1 MSRPTLEPPSY
12 FNNDWYIEQ
21 KKLGK
26 PDPILADELFVSY
39 SVFKRW
45 KRNLHLHSDVDLR
58 IKNHVK
64 RKLEGKETQLR
75 NLYLAGATY
84 DIMSKKLHVSKET
97 LNKELRKMGLRRTV

>member
-1 MSRPTLEPPSY
+1 MPVKPMEPPSF

-26 PDPILADELFVSY
+26 PDPVLADELFISF

-45 KRNLHLHSDVDLR
+45 KRNLHLHSDINFR

-64 RKLEGKETQLR
+64 PKLEGKETVLKG
-75 NLYLAGATY
+75 LYLAGASY
-84 DIMSKKLHVSKET
+84 EMIAKKLHVSKET
-97 LNKELRKMGLRRTV
+97 VRKELRKIGLRRTI